1 MTRRPESEEQS
12 LLGRGRLLGRLEAAC
27 VAARDGCSERVA
39 AVGEPGSGRS
49 AVVDDL
55 AGRAKATMTVLRGDP
70 VSGEAALAYAGLF
83 DLCRPVLHLVDE
95 LAPASAA
102 VLRAALGLGPAV
114 PMGTMA
120 VGASLLALLSHAA
133 REQPV
138 VVIVDDFDTADDET
152 FEALLFAVRRLR
164 DDRVAVVVTAA
175 PEAAERL
182 AAAGFDVLDL
192 DPLDREDA
200 TRLLERSCP
209 VAPDPAVRDA
219 LLDVAQGVPLALT
232 LLPRALSLPQLKGR
246 WPLPDPLPS
255 PDRLGD
261 VVARDLAGLEPAH
274 RRALLTVA
282 TSLTGSRSSITA
294 ALAALGLPP
303 AALDDLVRSGH
314 LLADG
319 DRLRFT
325 RPLVR
330 SIAYAAADP
339 ADRRLSH
346 LALAE
351 AIGGEV
357 SLEQRA
363 WHRSSAVVGP
373 DAEAADLLEQS
384 AVALRA
390 RGASAAAAV
399 ALDRAVALTVD
410 RRVRAR
416 RRVAAASDLLGIGE
430 TERARVHLDG
440 AEAECDDV
448 EVVAAVLHLRGRV
461 LVNEGAGVA
470 AQAAFREGA
479 LLLRRHD
486 PRRATLMLCEAAL
499 AALHGRR
506 YDEAQ
511 SLAANATA
519 TAATA
524 GADGRAAA
532 LAGLVR
538 GAALVAGGDT
548 RAGRSA
554 LRVHL
559 AALDVAGATGDAAP
573 IFDGVALALVWA
585 ERYREARRLLD
596 AVIDERRRTM
606 ALGLLPTSLALRAL
620 LGHRTGYAVRAFAD
634 AVEALRLMDGDDGH
648 AQRASA
654 LSVLSSVES
663 TLGLRAACLTHVE
676 QCLEALGG
684 RGRRS
689 TLRIGAISAAASVE
703 LSCGHHEAAVSWL
716 DVLANDRRA
725 GGQGNPATVMW
736 EGDYVEALA
745 AVGRLDDAAAV
756 LEDFEARA
764 AAAGNARALGAAAR
778 GRGLLAG
785 DLDEAAAAFAAS
797 VEHYSRHD
805 HLVGRGRT
813 YLVWAERLA
822 AAGRRDEA
830 VVAFLAALADLDE
843 TGAAGWSG
851 RAARGLAALGVAAE
865 RSRPFLADLPG
876 EVAEV
881 ALLAATGFDIT
892 KIADHLLISRA
903 TVTQLLRKATELL
916 GERPTPALLR
926 PLPDA
931 APPSDAVGS
940 HDDEPIDEPE
950 LATADGLPPPA
961 PAAVRVLGSF
971 AVDLD
976 GTDRTPPAGLGAR
989 LVKLLAVSPAA
1000 GLAIDE
1006 AVELLWP
1013 ELDPAKGR
1021 ARLRNVLSR
1030 LRTTSG
1036 DVVVRSGDGLRLAD
1050 GVGVDLRRFEALAS
1064 EALAAAASGGAGAP
1078 AVARAAIEDHA
1089 GDLLPDSPYESW
1101 AAAPRERV
1109 RRRRLELL
1117 ALLAADHRANGRV
1130 DDAVRLLEQAID
1142 LDPYDEER
1150 YVVAAE
1156 LRREQGRHGAA
1167 MALLARARAVVA
1179 ELGLAPSPRLVE
1191 VETSLRR

>member
-1 MTRRPESEEQS
+1 MLGMTRRPEAEEQS
-12 LLGRGRLLGRLEAAC
+12 LLGRDHLLDRLDTACLAAGDGR
-27 VAARDGCSERVA
+27 SERVA
-39 AVGEPGSGRS
+39 VVGEPGSGRT
-49 AVVDDL
+49 AVVDHL

-83 DLCRPVLHLVDE
+83 DLCRPVLHLLDE
-95 LAPASAA
+95 LAPTSAG

-120 VGASLLALLSHAA
+120 VGASLLALLSRAA
-133 REQPV
+133 RDQPV
-138 VVIVDDFDTADDET
+138 VVIVDDLDAADDET

-164 DDRVAVVVTAA
+164 DDRVAAVVTAA
-175 PEAAERL
+175 PDAAERL
-182 AAAGFDVLDL
+182 GGAGFDVVGLE
-192 DPLDREDA
+192 PLGRDDA
-200 TRLLERSCP
+200 TLLLERSCP

-261 VVARDLAGLEPAH
+261 VVAGDLAGLEPGH

-294 ALAALGLPP
+294 ALVALDLPP

-325 RPLVR
+325 RPLLR
-330 SIAYAAADP
+330 SIAYATADS

-384 AVALRA
+384 AAGLRA
-390 RGASAAAAV
+390 RGASAAAAA
-399 ALDRAVALTVD
+399 ALDRSVALTVD
-410 RRVRAR
+410 RRLRAR

-430 TERARVHLDG
+430 TERARIHLDG

-448 EVVAAVLHLRGRV
+448 EVVAAALHLRGRV
-461 LVNEGAGVA
+461 LVNDGAGVA

-479 LLLRRHD
+479 LLVRRHD

-499 AALHGRR
+499 AAVHGRR
-506 YDEAQ
+506 YTEAQ

-559 AALDVAGATGDAAP
+559 AALDVAEAIGDAAP

-606 ALGLLPTSLALRAL
+606 ALGLLPTSLGLRAL
-620 LGHRTGYAVRAFAD
+620 LGHRTGYTVRAFAD

-654 LSVLSSVES
+654 LAVLSSVES

-676 QCLEALGG
+676 QCLEALGE

-689 TLRIGAISAAASVE
+689 TLRVGAISAAASVE

-716 DVLANDRRA
+716 DVLAGERRA

-736 EGDYVEALA
+736 EGDYVEALIA
-745 AVGRLDDAAAV
+745 AGRLDDAATV

-764 AAAGNARALGAAAR
+764 AAAGNRRALGAAAR

-785 DLDEAAAAFAAS
+785 DLDEAVTAFAAS

-813 YLVWAERLA
+813 RLVWAERLA
-822 AAGRRDEA
+822 ADGRPDAA
-830 VVAFLAALADLDE
+830 VDAFRSALADLDE
-843 TGAAGWSG
+843 AGAAGWSG
-851 RAARGLAALGVAAE
+851 RAARGLAALGVTVE
-865 RSRPFLADLPG
+865 RSRPVLAELPSD
-876 EVAEV
+876 VAQV

-903 TVTQLLRKATELL
+903 TVNQLLRRATELL

-931 APPSDAVGS
+931 AAPAEAAADR
-940 HDDEPIDEPE
+940 DDEANDEPE
-950 LATADGLPPPA
+950 PA
-961 PAAVRVLGSF
+961 STAVRVLGRF
-971 AVDLD
+971 AVDVG

-1013 ELDPAKGR
+1013 DLEPAKGR

-1036 DVVVRSGDGLRLAD
+1036 DIVVRSGDGLRLAD
-1050 GVGVDLRRFEALAS
+1050 GVDVDLRRFGDLAT
-1064 EALAAAASGGAGAP
+1064 EALAAAASGGSGAP
-1078 AVARAAIEDHA
+1078 AAARAAIDDHA

-1117 ALLAADHRANGRV
+1117 ALLADDHCANGRT
-1130 DDAVRLLEQAID
+1130 DDAIRLLEQAID

-1167 MALLARARAVVA
+1167 MALLARARAVVG
-1179 ELGLAPSPRLVE
+1179 ELGLAPSPRLVD
-1191 VETSLRR
+1191 VETSLRP